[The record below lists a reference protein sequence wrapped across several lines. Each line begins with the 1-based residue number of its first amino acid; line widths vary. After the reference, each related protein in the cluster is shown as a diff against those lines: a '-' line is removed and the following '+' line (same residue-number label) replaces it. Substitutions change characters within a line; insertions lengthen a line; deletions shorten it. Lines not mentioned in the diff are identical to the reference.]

1 MNKALKYKIVVWF
14 IIGFLLIFLPSAV
27 TTPSQIQTKSIVL
40 GIGIDKSDSE
50 MLEVSAQ
57 IIIPQQSTNYSPK
70 NLIASAEGNSLID
83 AIFNIEAE
91 IGQRLGLAHCYV
103 IILGDEICSEN
114 IPEILDF
121 FIRSNI
127 MGNNSSLVHTSGKAK
142 KLLETSA
149 QLSASDVNNLQNI
162 TKYNRKN
169 NIAADTSFID
179 LFNEYL
185 SPAPFSLVASISV
198 DESESSSSESSSE
211 GSSGDSSSSSSSATN
226 SPSSTVL
233 KNDGSAV
240 VFKKGKK
247 LLTLNKDQVI
257 KFNWLETK
265 TQRGLLT
272 IEHFTNNILNDVNIT
287 LKQISKSINFN
298 AKIVNNTPILKL
310 NIALETTL
318 DVIENPEGD
327 LYTIH
332 YNYFDNAFRNAVQNK
347 VKQDIADALSI
358 SKINNFDIMNIYNIF
373 NTSNHQEWKKFL
385 STLENPENYMERVE
399 IEVNT
404 SIVDRK

>member
-1 MNKALKYKIVVWF
+1 MDKALKYKIVVWF
-14 IIGFLLIFLPSAV
+14 MIGFLLIFLPGAI

-40 GIGIDKSDSE
+40 GIGIDKSESE
-50 MLEVSAQ
+50 GLEVSAQ

-83 AIFNIEAE
+83 AIFSIEAE

-103 IILGDEICSEN
+103 IILSDEICSEN
-114 IPEILDF
+114 VPEMLDF

-127 MGNNSSLVHTSGKAK
+127 MGNNSSLIHTNGKAK

-162 TKYNRKN
+162 TKYNREN
-169 NIAADTSFID
+169 NSAADTSFID

-185 SPAPFSLVASISV
+185 SPAPFSFIASIDV
-198 DESESSSSESSSE
+198 EEEESSSSE
-211 GSSGDSSSSSSSATN
+211 GSSGGSSSSTSSSSSSQTTP
-226 SPSSTVL
+226 PSSTVL

-257 KFNWLETK
+257 KFNWLNTN
-265 TQRGLLT
+265 TQRGILT
-272 IEHFTNNILNDVNIT
+272 VEHFTNNFLSDVNIT
-287 LKQISKSINFN
+287 LKQISKSIDFN

-310 NIALETTL
+310 NISLETTL
-318 DVIENPEGD
+318 DVIESPEGT

-332 YNYFDNAFRNAVQNK
+332 HNYFDATFRDAVQNK
-347 VKQDIADALSI
+347 VRQDIADALTI
-358 SKINNFDIMNIYNIF
+358 SKTNNFDIMNIYNIF
-373 NTSNHQEWKKFL
+373 NTSNHDEWKRFL